1 MNYRR
6 RFSTKS
12 VKIKSGKSLKDISD
26 INLCEGLS
34 ESKFEEDPQFY
45 DDEEAKKGS
54 NSDIKNINLN

>member
-1 MNYRR
+1 M
-6 RFSTKS
+6 
-12 VKIKSGKSLKDISD
+12 KDISD

-54 NSDIKNINLN
+54 NSDIKNINSYQHKFSQFKISQIEN

>member
-34 ESKFEEDPQFY
+34 ESKFEEDP
-45 DDEEAKKGS
+45 
-54 NSDIKNINLN
+54 

>member
-1 MNYRR
+1 
-6 RFSTKS
+6 
-12 VKIKSGKSLKDISD
+12 LKDISD

-54 NSDIKNINLN
+54 NSDIKNINSNQHKFSQFKISHIEN